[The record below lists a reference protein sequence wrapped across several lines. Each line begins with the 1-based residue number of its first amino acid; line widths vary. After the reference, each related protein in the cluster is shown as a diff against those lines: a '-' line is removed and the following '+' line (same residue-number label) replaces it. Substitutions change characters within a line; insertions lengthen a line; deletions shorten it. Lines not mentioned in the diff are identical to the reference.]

1 MASPFQLRSEGF
13 CHSWVDMGDTVGG
26 KETSD
31 SPGWRPLFPGL
42 ASLCRT
48 QAWNHPPPILLSPLL
63 QGGGSTRWCECE
75 GHRFLGA
82 DHFSKLHKGY
92 LRRTLPILP
101 VLFTLMSLVIWF
113 PSPQQITSSKSG
125 VCVSGGGTGGA
136 EGLLEAGTL
145 KVSRRES

>member
-1 MASPFQLRSEGF
+1 MASPFQLSSEGF

-26 KETSD
+26 KKTSD

-42 ASLCRT
+42 ASLCWT
-48 QAWNHPPPILLSPLL
+48 QAWNHPSPILLSPLL

-101 VLFTLMSLVIWF
+101 VLLFTLMSLVIWL

-125 VCVSGGGTGGA
+125 VCVSGGGTGG
-136 EGLLEAGTL
+136 GRGVAG
-145 KVSRRES
+145 SRHTKSVKT